1 MQIAKSDQGQVYSD
15 LNVDRKII
23 ITRQHQWND
32 EMNTVL
38 FRLYLNSSIDMPVVE
53 LPVEIKENW
62 VIINVRSNLISLG
75 PRRSLEV
82 GLGELWKAVLVKVV
96 DLVDVALLD
105 HVLEV
110 LEELL
115 DLVWNGKMIH
125 AVLKKENI

>member
-1 MQIAKSDQGQVYSD
+1 
-15 LNVDRKII
+15 
-23 ITRQHQWND
+23 
-32 EMNTVL
+32 MNTVL
-38 FRLYLNSSIDMPVVE
+38 FWLYLNSSIDMPVVE